1 MGIHSYVLHNLCQ
14 NRYKQLQNLLGLA
27 LISGKKELKPKWEV
41 NVCIV
46 PSRGQTWIVH
56 HFPLVILVYHYETY
70 FKSRTKFLMNNKL
83 FYR

>member
-14 NRYKQLQNLLGLA
+14 NRYKQLQNLLVLA

-46 PSRGQTWIVH
+46 PSRGQT
-56 HFPLVILVYHYETY
+56 
-70 FKSRTKFLMNNKL
+70 
-83 FYR
+83 